1 MNKKVLIAANLES
14 FYSKFLVP
22 QLKAFKEM
30 GYIVEIATRLEGF
43 DIPYVDKKY
52 DVQFARG
59 LSLKDNKISYKQMR
73 NILKNNKYDLIVCHT
88 PFGSAITRLAAKKEK
103 IKTRIVY
110 MAHGFHFYKGAPL
123 KNWLIFYNAEKYL
136 SKYTDTII
144 TINND
149 DYEIAKKKFKC
160 KVALVNGVGLDESK
174 FNFKM
179 NEEDKLKL
187 RKSLGLNKDDFVMI
201 YPAEINSNKR
211 QMWLI
216 NSLRDILYEHKNFH
230 LLLPGKDSLNGKCS
244 KLINSLGL
252 ERQIHLLG
260 FRNDIPKL
268 LKISNMSVTASLRE
282 GLPVNILEAVYLG
295 IPVVATNCR
304 GNKDLITN
312 GKNGFIVSI
321 SDSIAFSENIIKVYN
336 MNEKQ
341 LEKIKNYDKKIIDK
355 YLINNV
361 IDKIIKIYLDK

>member
-103 IKTRIVY
+103 VNTRIVY

-187 RKSLGLNKDDFVMI
+187 RKSLGLNKDYFVMI
-201 YPAEINSNKR
+201 YAAELLPRKG
-211 QMWLI
+211 QLWLI
-216 NSLRDILYEHKNFH
+216 NTLKEILKRNKNFH
-230 LLLPGKDSLNGKCS
+230 ILLAGKDSMNGKCQKVS
-244 KLINSLGL
+244 EELGL
-252 ERQIHLLG
+252 SKQIHFLG
-260 FRNDIPKL
+260 FRKDIPYL
-268 LKISNMSVTASLRE
+268 LNISDLAVSSSNQE
-282 GLPVNILEAVYLG
+282 GLPVNIMEAVYVGLP
-295 IPVVATNCR
+295 IVATSCR
-304 GNKDLITN
+304 GNRDLIQN
-312 GKNGFIVSI
+312 GKNGYLIEINDNKDFCDKILYYSKLTEKEKKK
-321 SDSIAFSENIIKVYN
+321 IA
-336 MNEKQ
+336 
-341 LEKIKNYDKKIIDK
+341 LEDKKIIKK
-355 YLINNV
+355 YLLDNV
-361 IDKIIKIYLDK
+361 IDDIMNIYR

>member
-1 MNKKVLIAANLES
+1 MNKKVLVAANLES

-179 NEEDKLKL
+179 SEEDKLKL

-201 YPAEINSNKR
+201 YAAELLPRKG
-211 QMWLI
+211 QLWLI
-216 NSLRDILYEHKNFH
+216 NTLNNILKENKNFH
-230 LLLPGKDSLNGKCS
+230 ILLAGKDSMNGKCQ
-244 KLINSLGL
+244 KVAQELGL
-252 ERQIHLLG
+252 SSQIHFLG
-260 FRNDIPKL
+260 FRKDIPYL
-268 LKISNMSVTASLRE
+268 LNISDLAISSSNQE
-282 GLPVNILEAVYLG
+282 GLPVNIMEAVYVGLP
-295 IPVVATNCR
+295 IVATSCR
-304 GNKDLITN
+304 GNRDLINN
-312 GKNGFIVSI
+312 GKNGHLIELN
-321 SDSIAFSENIIKVYN
+321 DSKDFCNKILYYSKLTEKEKTKIA
-336 MNEKQ
+336 
-341 LEKIKNYDKKIIDK
+341 LEDKKIIKK
-355 YLINNV
+355 YLLDNV
-361 IDKIIKIYLDK
+361 INDIMNVYR